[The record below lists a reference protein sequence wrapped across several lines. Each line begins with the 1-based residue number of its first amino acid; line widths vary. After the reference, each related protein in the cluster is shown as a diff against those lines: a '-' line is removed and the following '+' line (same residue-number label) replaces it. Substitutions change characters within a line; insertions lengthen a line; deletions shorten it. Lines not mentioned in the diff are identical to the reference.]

1 MCAVRVSVG
10 RSKSCPPASGGGR
23 RLLHAGA
30 GGSGE
35 GDDGGE
41 EKGGGSTDT
50 DGSSATTEAE
60 QTEEPERDAL
70 PRVIEGT
77 AVASTAATCN
87 TGGSQTVWTQ
97 TNAIC
102 ACKGTYPDANN
113 AKPTCPDTMNP
124 YGFFVH
130 DTGYWPQFFKRKSTS
145 TGIPDYSTLAA
156 SISDYQA
163 GGAKVIAV
171 TQPVMKNTMLFCSP
185 QT

>member
-1 MCAVRVSVG
+1 VSDI
-10 RSKSCPPASGGGR
+10 
-23 RLLHAGA
+23 
-30 GGSGE
+30 E
-35 GDDGGE
+35 Q
-41 EKGGGSTDT
+41 DT
-50 DGSSATTEAE
+50 DPEANAVVGFTT
-60 QTEEPERDAL
+60 QRT
-70 PRVIEGT
+70 T
-77 AVASTAATCN
+77 VASTAATCN

-97 TNAIC
+97 TDAIC

-130 DTGYWPQFFKRKSTS
+130 DAGQYPMYWARKSTS
-145 TGIPDYSTLAA
+145 TSNPDYSTLAA

-171 TQPVMKNTMLFCSP
+171 TQPVMKNTMLFYSL